1 MVSPVLVGERI
12 RRLRHV
18 AGIGQA
24 DFAEMVGIAS
34 GSVSKLE
41 NGRMPLSQE
50 LLSNVAASL
59 RCTPDFLSMPTELAP
74 TTRPWLRAYADAPK
88 RTVDQM
94 VDDCTT
100 AMEAIVGLKLKL
112 IPDAMPLFTGDPM
125 DQAAIEDFA
134 VYVRVAAGISDNDV
148 VRNSVRAAERLG
160 CIVLPT
166 PDELGRHLGMS
177 VRADARTPFICL
189 GRWTAE
195 GTPVPGD
202 RQRWTV
208 AHEIGHLSLHSGI
221 GAPVT
226 AEEASLIEKQAHAF
240 AGAFLA
246 PGDAMLDSLTD
257 LGGRVTLQTL
267 AKIKQQW
274 GISIKALVTRFQ
286 NLGVIDA
293 DHARSLFKQI
303 SARGWN
309 KNEPV
314 PVGTEQGIWFIR
326 AIEAATRGYSDPVGT
341 VARRIGLDRSHLERW
356 TDWSTLAD
364 TELADVVRPD
374 FSGRPRT
381 NEADD
386 RHAADVSL
394 LHRHRTRLETEPL
407 ALCLQSTFI
416 LSVTVAGL
424 AGGWPSDDDRSH
436 SFNTLTTAS
445 LGTQRARPWHT
456 YGRRDICCGYAM
468 ESRD

>member
-1 MVSPVLVGERI
+1 MALAPDRLYASPAGMTKGRRHYRGVAKYLSASVSGGCGTLPASGKQTSPRWS
-12 RRLRHV
+12 
-18 AGIGQA
+18 
-24 DFAEMVGIAS
+24 GIAS

-59 RCTPDFLSMPTELAP
+59 RCTPDFLSMPLELAP

-88 RTVDQM
+88 RAVDQM

-100 AMEAIVGLKLKL
+100 AMEAIDRLELKTM
-112 IPDAMPLFTGDPM
+112 PDVMPLFTGDLM
-125 DQAAIEDFA
+125 DHAAIEDFA
-134 VYVRVAAGISDNDV
+134 VDVRVAAGLRDNDV
-148 VRNSVRAAERLG
+148 VGNSVRAAERLG

-166 PDELGRHLGMS
+166 PDELGRHLGIS
-177 VRADARTPFICL
+177 VRVDDHTAMICL

-202 RQRWTV
+202 RQRFTV
-208 AHEIGHLSLHSGI
+208 AHEIGHLALHSGV

-226 AEEASLIEKQAHAF
+226 AEEASLIEKQAHVF

-246 PGDAMLDSLTD
+246 PGDAMLDALAE

-267 AKIKQQW
+267 SKIKQRW

-309 KNEPV
+309 RNEPM
-314 PVGTEQGIWFIR
+314 PVGTEQAIWFSR
-326 AIEAATRGYSDPVGT
+326 AIE
-341 VARRIGLDRSHLERW
+341 
-356 TDWSTLAD
+356 
-364 TELADVVRPD
+364 
-374 FSGRPRT
+374 
-381 NEADD
+381 
-386 RHAADVSL
+386 
-394 LHRHRTRLETEPL
+394 EPL
-407 ALCLQSTFI
+407 AALQIPLGLPPDVLAWTGVT
-416 LSVTVAGL
+416 LSVG
-424 AGGWPSDDDRSH
+424 
-436 SFNTLTTAS
+436 
-445 LGTQRARPWHT
+445 
-456 YGRRDICCGYAM
+456 
-468 ESRD
+468 